1 MSKFVINIGIDI
13 KDEFLEAG
21 TVIED
26 SQLPKKSLKWLKD
39 QNIIEKY
46 DEKKE
51 QEKTRARNE
60 KGHFIADNPD
70 TPENEAW
77 YDEKQEEE

>member
-1 MSKFVINIGIDI
+1 MSKFVVNVGIDI
-13 KDEFLEAG
+13 KDEFLEVG

-26 SQLPKKSLKWLKD
+26 SKLPKKSLKWLKD

-46 DEKKE
+46 DENKE
-51 QEKTRARNE
+51 KIRARNE
-60 KGHFIADNPD
+60 KGHYIADNPD

-77 YDEKQEEE
+77 YDKQEEEE

>member
-1 MSKFVINIGIDI
+1 MSKFVVNVGIDI
-13 KDEFLEAG
+13 KDEFLEVG

-26 SQLPKKSLKWLKD
+26 SKLPKKSLKWLKD

-46 DEKKE
+46 DENKE
-51 QEKTRARNE
+51 KIRARNE
-60 KGHFIADNPD
+60 KGHYIADNPD

-77 YDEKQEEE
+77 YDKQKEEE

>member
-39 QNIIEKY
+39 QNIVEKY

-51 QEKTRARNE
+51 KELIRARDE
-60 KGHFIADNPD
+60 KGHFIADDPS

-77 YDEKQEEE
+77 FEKKDEEE